1 MTKAFARVLGYLIVQ
16 EEDVKN
22 RSSLSKRGLN
32 CLLDQVKCLPWS
44 GISMTPKALIASLNR
59 SISLT
64 SPQYLFLS
72 SGF

>member
-44 GISMTPKALIASLNR
+44 GISMTPKAQIA
-59 SISLT
+59 
-64 SPQYLFLS
+64 
-72 SGF
+72 